1 MFAMLEAYAAQSLH
15 FAQDTSSGLRAMVA
29 IHSSRPG
36 VALGGCRFMPFADE
50 QAAAQD
56 ALQMARSMSYRAAL
70 AGLAYGGGAAVI
82 LRPAHVDNRA
92 ELFEAFGRMLESL
105 AGVYLPVV
113 DVGTSCADM
122 DCIAQYTQHVT
133 CTTGSGNPSLHTAL
147 GVFAGIRAA
156 AQARLG
162 SDDLQGVRIAV
173 QGLGQ
178 VGYALAELLAAEGAE
193 LLVSERD
200 QGKLQLA
207 VDALGA
213 TPIPC
218 EQLLGTPCEI
228 FAPCATGVVLD
239 PGNVGRLH
247 CMAVAGAASNP
258 LSGPQ
263 VAEALE
269 SRGILYAP
277 DYVINAGGLI
287 HAALSHA
294 GAPAAAITEQ
304 LALIPQRLTDIFA
317 HAQAEKCSP
326 ERIAR
331 KQAEDILRGSCPP
344 GFRRVL

>member
-1 MFAMLEAYAAQSLH
+1 MFAMLEASAAESLH
-15 FAQDTSSGLRAMVA
+15 LAQDPHSGLRAIVA
-29 IHSSRPG
+29 IHSRRLGP
-36 VALGGCRFMPFADE
+36 ALGGCRFVPCSDDL
-50 QAAAQD
+50 AAIQD
-56 ALQMARSMSYRAAL
+56 TLQMARSMSYRAAL
-70 AGLAYGGGAAVI
+70 AGLAHGGGAALI
-82 LRPAHVDNRA
+82 LRPAHLDNRA

-105 AGVYLPVV
+105 AGAYLPTV

-133 CTTGSGNPSLHTAL
+133 GTTATGNPALHTAL
-147 GVFAGIRAA
+147 GVFAGIRATA
-156 AQARLG
+156 LARLG

-178 VGYALAELLAAEGAE
+178 VGYALAELLAAAGAE
-193 LLVSERD
+193 LLVSEPD
-200 QGKLQLA
+200 PGKLQLA
-207 VDALGA
+207 VEALGA
-213 TPIPC
+213 TPVPC
-218 EQLLGTPCEI
+218 EQLIGTPCEI
-228 FAPCATGVVLD
+228 FSPCATGAVLD

-287 HAALSHA
+287 HAALTHA
-294 GAPAAAITEQ
+294 GEPGAAITAQ
-304 LALIPQRLTDIFA
+304 LARIPRRLTDIFA

-326 ERIAR
+326 ERVAR
-331 KQAEDILRGSCPP
+331 KQAEALLRS
-344 GFRRVL
+344 R